1 MKPGADTS
9 RLGRWRL
16 PAQKH
21 LIVTPELPVT
31 QSASVQRDANAQ
43 SVLFLSRPQIKA
55 ASPRRRRWRDP
66 ERRSGLT
73 AGLVKTPLG
82 RSKQQQSEDRRV
94 PERVTQLCTHTC
106 LLFYLCE
113 DAPWHDAL
121 LKPRFFPNNDSFT
134 HQSVFSSTLLNQEVK
149 GQNTPWTGLITGHTH
164 THIRIV

>member
-82 RSKQQQSEDRRV
+82 LSKQQQSEDRRV
-94 PERVTQLCTHTC
+94 PERVTQLCTHTFAFLSLWGRSLAWC
-106 LLFYLCE
+106 
-113 DAPWHDAL
+113 AP
-121 LKPRFFPNNDSFT
+121 KTSFFFPIMILL
-134 HQSVFSSTLLNQEVK
+134 HIRVFFHLHCWIKRSKVRIHPGQVSSQDT
-149 GQNTPWTGLITGHTH
+149 HTH
-164 THIRIV
+164 T